1 MAQQTAEF
9 LLEQYRT
16 YPASQP
22 EDLMKALYQSVFGCG
37 HLVNDPSAAAAYIR
51 TEAENRP
58 NRQPYTEPL
67 DGDYTRVYLS
77 VLQTGLSADTLARL
91 LVLSVSEPHG
101 DVSEL
106 ESKLAVLTE
115 LVQQKKLPFSEQQT
129 AEKLAAWRGAGYP
142 ACHHSDRYRDTYRP
156 AYRLIHD
163 RYIPWLPLFAA
174 IDRILSQKGNVL
186 AAIEGGSAS
195 GKTTLSKML
204 ENVYDCNVFHMDDFF
219 LQPHQRT
226 KERLAEIGGNVD
238 YERFD
243 SEVLKPL
250 CEEKPVSYRR
260 FDCGSMTIQQPV
272 TMPVKRI
279 NIVEGAYSMHPT
291 LAEHYDLSLF
301 LHIDPQLQK
310 KRIEIRNTPFMQE
323 KFFNIW
329 IPMENRYFAHTD
341 IESRCTLVMEVKE

>member
-1 MAQQTAEF
+1 
-9 LLEQYRT
+9 
-16 YPASQP
+16 
-22 EDLMKALYQSVFGCG
+22 MKALYQSVFGCG
-37 HLVNDPSAAAAYIR
+37 HLVNDPSSAAAYIK
-51 TEAENRP
+51 TEAENCP
-58 NRQPYTEPL
+58 DRQPYTEAL

-77 VLQTGLSADTLARL
+77 VLQAGLSADTLARL
-91 LVLSVSEPHG
+91 LALSASEPHG

-106 ESKLAVLTE
+106 EQKLAVLTE
-115 LVQQKKLPFSEQQT
+115 LVQQKKLPFSEAKT
-129 AEKLAAWRGAGYP
+129 AEKLAAWRDAGYP
-142 ACHHSDRYRDTYRP
+142 ACHHSDRYREAYHP
-156 AYRLIHD
+156 AYRLIHN

-174 IDRILSQKGNVL
+174 IDRTLAQKGKVL

-195 GKTTLSKML
+195 GKTTLAKML

-243 SEVLKPL
+243 SEVLTPL
-250 CEEKPVSYRR
+250 CEGKPVDYRR
-260 FDCGSMTIQQPV
+260 FDCGSMTIQPPV
-272 TMPVKRI
+272 TLPVKRI

-291 LAEHYDLSLF
+291 LAAHYDLSLF
-301 LHIDPQLQK
+301 LRIDPQLQQ
-310 KRIEIRNTPFMQE
+310 KRIRVRNTPFMQE

-341 IESRCTLVMEVKE
+341 IEKRCTLVMEVKE

>member
-1 MAQQTAEF
+1 MAWQTAEF
-9 LLEQYRT
+9 LLAQYRA
-16 YPASQP
+16 YPSSQP

-51 TEAENRP
+51 TEAESCP

-77 VLQTGLSADTLARL
+77 VLQTGLSADTLAKL
-91 LVLSVSEPHG
+91 LVLSASEPHG

-106 ESKLAVLTE
+106 ESKLAVLTD
-115 LVQQKKLPFSEQQT
+115 LVEQRKLPFSAQET
-129 AEKLAAWRGAGYP
+129 ADKLAAWRNADYP
-142 ACHHSDRYRDTYRP
+142 ACHHSESYRDAYRP
-156 AYRLIHD
+156 AYRLIHN
-163 RYIPWLPLFAA
+163 RYIPYLPLFAA
-174 IDRILSQKGNVL
+174 IDRTLAQKGKVL

-204 ENVYDCNVFHMDDFF
+204 ESVCDCNVFHMDDFF

-243 SEVLKPL
+243 NEVMQPL
-250 CEEKPVSYRR
+250 CEGEPVRYRR

-272 TMPVKRI
+272 MMPVKRI

-291 LAEHYDLSLF
+291 LAKRYDLSLF

-323 KFFNIW
+323 KFFHIW

-341 IESRCTLVMEVKE
+341 IRSRCTLVMEVKE